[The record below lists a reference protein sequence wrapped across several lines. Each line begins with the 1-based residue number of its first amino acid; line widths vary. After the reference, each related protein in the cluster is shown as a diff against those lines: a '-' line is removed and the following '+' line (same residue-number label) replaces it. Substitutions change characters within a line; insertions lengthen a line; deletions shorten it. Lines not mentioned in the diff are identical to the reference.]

1 MPTSLSATSKT
12 TAASKSSVGVNKKRK
27 AETDS
32 KLECDSDNMASV
44 MASLGALCAAQ
55 EATQKKLDG
64 MCQKFTRVSGELDMI
79 SVLVATGEDAK
90 EIKNSIKE
98 MGQEL
103 SREKTEA
110 GKENEKAN
118 SEPLARLEKK
128 VDALIANMKV
138 LFQWLEENKGQ

>member
-32 KLECDSDNMASV
+32 KLECDSETV
-44 MASLGALCAAQ
+44 MAYLSALCVAQ
-55 EATQKKLDG
+55 EASQKKLDA
-64 MCQKFTRVSGELDMI
+64 MCQKFTKVSGELEVI

-110 GKENEKAN
+110 EKENEKAN